1 MVSDSDLITRLRE
14 ILQASDLNTTSAG
27 AVRRQLQEDFGV
39 DLSDRKKF
47 ISQQIDEIL
56 QADEINGAEDDNVT
70 PPTEEDDAENDAGAA
85 ADEEIGVEEEEESDD
100 ERLKEEKTK
109 KKRKGSGFTRLCS
122 LSPQLQELVG
132 VPEMART
139 EVVKKLWAYIKE
151 KDLQDPK
158 NRRNIKCD
166 QMLHSIF
173 RVDTINMF
181 QMNKSLTKHIWPLE
195 SGEDCSTDAPAP
207 AKKQKDCSTDSP
219 APAKKQK
226 GQKDEDRSTDAPAP
240 AKKQKRR
247 KDEDTEKSNE
257 NTKQKKGNATGFLKP
272 LQLSDAFAKFLGTGE
287 TTIVRSDAVKRIWDY
302 IKQNQLQVWC
312 CLPELDPSDKRR
324 ILCDEKL
331 KELFDVDT
339 FNGFTVSKLLS
350 AHLTKIEC

>member
-195 SGEDCSTDAPAP
+195 SGEDCSTD
-207 AKKQKDCSTDSP
+207 SP

-226 GQKDEDRSTDAPAP
+226 DRSTDAPAP

>member
-207 AKKQKDCSTDSP
+207 AKKQK
-219 APAKKQK
+219 

-302 IKQNQLQVWC
+302 IKQNQLQ
-312 CLPELDPSDKRR
+312 DPSDKRR